1 MFNDDKYIAVSELLL
16 KRGRMQPLEAML
28 YQRCYRFFLNCQKE
42 GKDFYVDQLE
52 AAQLFRV
59 TRKTLRGW
67 LGNLEQLGLLVRTGS
82 TPTGNITYI
91 IKDFTHV
98 KGVLMNDDEY
108 LELCKKYKR
117 EREANRERL
126 QNHIKQVK
134 ADGDLEP
141 MSLCKPSK
149 APEQVQ
155 DEPTYQE
162 QETTP
167 QEEIQELTEDE
178 AITLLTEAA
187 NRCGYD
193 WNIEGLL
200 ELCQSQGIEAAEQ
213 AMIQR
218 IELAAAQDADEQYRP
233 KWS

>member
-67 LGNLEQLGLLVRTGS
+67 LANLEQLGLLVRTGS

-91 IKDFTHV
+91 VKDFTHV
-98 KGVLMNDDEY
+98 KGVLMGDDEY

-117 EREANRERL
+117 EREANREQL
-126 QNHIKQVK
+126 QNHIEQRK
-134 ADGDLEP
+134 ADDALEP
-141 MSLCKPSK
+141 VSLCKPSE

-155 DEPTYQE
+155 DESTYQE

-167 QEEIQELTEDE
+167 QEAVQEPLETIPVNGWPVE
-178 AITLLTEAA
+178 AVKRWHLATFNEPVTQS
-187 NRCGYD
+187 Y
-193 WNIEGLL
+193 L
-200 ELCQSQGIEAAEQ
+200 ES
-213 AMIQR
+213 
-218 IELAAAQDADEQYRP
+218 YRFAVKP
-233 KWS
+233 EHMKEFL